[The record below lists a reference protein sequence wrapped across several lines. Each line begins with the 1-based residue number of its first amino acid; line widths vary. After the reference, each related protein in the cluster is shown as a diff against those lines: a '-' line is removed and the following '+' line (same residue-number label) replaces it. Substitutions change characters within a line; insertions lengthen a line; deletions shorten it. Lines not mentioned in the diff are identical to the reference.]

1 MKKTLQLTFIL
12 VLTVFAGMNIAQA
25 QLPTTHAIGARFGSA
40 TGVTYRYS
48 LNQTNAIEGI
58 LSVQSN
64 SKYSR
69 FRLVGLYEYHM
80 PIANDFSWFWGFG
93 GSVGSYAGKAYTDD
107 KGNRFDKYSELA
119 LSVDGIAGV
128 EYKIPSAPIALSL
141 DIKPH
146 FDFLQSS
153 GFKIFDTFGFS
164 VRYTF

>member
-1 MKKTLQLTFIL
+1 MRSFIML
-12 VLTVFAGMNIAQA
+12 ICRYSHGRSAIANY
-25 QLPTTHAIGARFGSA
+25 TCYWCSFRICNRGY
-40 TGVTYRYS
+40 YRYS
-48 LNQTNAIEGI
+48 LNQTNAVEGI

-93 GSVGSYAGKAYTDD
+93 GSVGSYSGKAYTDD

-141 DIKPH
+141 DIKPY

-153 GFKIFDTFGFS
+153 DLKFSIRSGFPYAIRFK
-164 VRYTF
+164 